1 MNTVIT
7 KTTTSMNN
15 LGKKAIKAGIEEVM
29 KILEEKYNYF
39 HASDKSDQGLLE
51 YLSEKYNKE
60 RMESGK
66 DSSVEVFITETVDMI
81 TDKVVRNNRDFI
93 PNDINDVK
101 CVLSSLFTL
110 LALVVFDQDE
120 KISKSDFSSTTK
132 LASEEGDISNLSKTQ
147 LKILGITALEN
158 EFAFIIMTSLK
169 SFNEDKELRGRLLPL
184 FSLISTILIVGNF
197 VGKLSEKN
205 TISEKLLDSR
215 IRFLRKYSWD
225 ALRRSLGE
233 GVIGLDSIAEEIV
246 RIVKIQE
253 SYLPQVQVLLGIV
266 MESTSATY
274 SFISEYL

>member
-1 MNTVIT
+1 
-7 KTTTSMNN
+7 
-15 LGKKAIKAGIEEVM
+15 M
-29 KILEEKYNYF
+29 KILEEKYNHF
-39 HASDKSDQGLLE
+39 HVSDKSDQDLLE

-66 DSSVEVFITETVDMI
+66 DSSVEVFTTETVDMI

-101 CVLSSLFTL
+101 SVLSGLFIL
-110 LALVVFDQDE
+110 LALIVFDQDE
-120 KISKSDFSSTTK
+120 EISESDFSSTTK
-132 LASEEGDISNLSKTQ
+132 LVSEGGDISNLSKTQ

-184 FSLISTILIVGNF
+184 FSLVSTILIVGNF
-197 VGKLSEKN
+197 VGKLSEESI
-205 TISEKLLDSR
+205 ISEKLLDS
-215 IRFLRKYSWD
+215 WD
-225 ALRRSLGE
+225 TLRRSLGE

-266 MESTSATY
+266 MKLTSVTY
-274 SFISEYL
+274 SFINEYL